1 MYTFEIIVGTT
12 LGSAE
17 YVADHLVEKLVEQGF
32 KTNIHLDPKL
42 TDLPINKN
50 NPWIICTATHG
61 AGDFPE
67 NILPFTQQLEQNS
80 PDLSNV
86 KYSVIA
92 LGSKSYDQF
101 CNAGHMIDRQL
112 AKLKAEKVAI
122 TLEICTLE
130 TPIPEDMIDIWY
142 PEWSQNWL

>member
-17 YVADHLVEKLVEQGF
+17 YAADHLAEKLIEQGF
-32 KTNIHLDPKL
+32 QANIHLDPQL
-42 TDLPINKN
+42 ENLPINKN

-61 AGDFPE
+61 AGDYPE
-67 NILPFTQQLEQNS
+67 NIVPFVQQLQQLS
-80 PDLSNV
+80 PDLSSI

-101 CNAGHMIDRQL
+101 CRAGHMIDRQL
-112 AKLKAEKVAI
+112 AELNAEKVAI
-122 TLEICTLE
+122 SLEICTLAS
-130 TPIPEDMIDIWY
+130 PIPEDVIDDWY
-142 PEWSQNWL
+142 PQWVKNWL

>member
-17 YVADHLVEKLVEQGF
+17 YVADHLAEKLAVQGF
-32 KTNIHLDPKL
+32 QSNIHLNPKL
-42 TDLPINKN
+42 EDIVIDKN

-67 NILPFTQQLEQNS
+67 NIIPFTQQLTQS
-80 PDLSNV
+80 RPDLSAV
-86 KYSVIA
+86 KYSVVA

-101 CNAGHMIDRQL
+101 CKAGHMIDRQL
-112 AKLKAEKVAI
+112 AELNAEKVAI

-130 TPIPEDMIDIWY
+130 TPIPEDAIDDWY
-142 PEWSQNWL
+142 PDWAKNWL

>member
-17 YVADHLVEKLVEQGF
+17 YVADHLAEKLVDQGF
-32 KTNIHLDPKL
+32 QANIHLNPKL
-42 TDLPINKN
+42 EDIVIDQN

-61 AGDFPE
+61 AGDYPE
-67 NILPFTQQLEQNS
+67 NIVPFTQQLTQS
-80 PDLSNV
+80 RPDLSAV
-86 KYSVIA
+86 KYSVVA

-101 CNAGHMIDRQL
+101 CQAGHMIDRQL
-112 AKLKAEKVAI
+112 AELSAEKVAI

-130 TPIPEDMIDIWY
+130 TPIPEDAIDAWY
-142 PEWSQNWL
+142 PNWSNNWL